1 VLEALQIPIRPFA
14 KTLLPSI
21 TSSRLAI
28 VTLVVNGKD
37 GQDTAKVDDNSWK
50 AIERDLYS
58 LARRFNGAHP
68 GKKMEVVF
76 LTGSFEIFRDEIDP
90 NARRNEVLERRQIQ
104 IFDQIV
110 LFARDALTRW
120 SPIPISLSSQ
130 PPRHIF
136 SRSYHEFRPWMQN
149 PSDVGTSLSHR

>member
-1 VLEALQIPIRPFA
+1 LDLSPCTVLEALQIPIRPFA

-37 GQDTAKVDDNSWK
+37 GQDTANVDDNSWK
-50 AIERDLYS
+50 AIERGLHS
-58 LARRFNGAHP
+58 LARRFNRAHP

-90 NARRNEVLERRQIQ
+90 NARRNEVLETLRDER
-104 IFDQIV
+104 FMPKLKEETDFAVREIV
-110 LFARDALTRW
+110 D
-120 SPIPISLSSQ
+120 P
-130 PPRHIF
+130 
-136 SRSYHEFRPWMQN
+136 E
-149 PSDVGTSLSHR
+149 

>member
-1 VLEALQIPIRPFA
+1 LDLSPCTVLEALQIPIRPFA

-37 GQDTAKVDDNSWK
+37 GQDTANVDDNSWK
-50 AIERDLYS
+50 AIERDLHS
-58 LARRFNGAHP
+58 LARRFNRAHP

-90 NARRNEVLERRQIQ
+90 NARRNEVLETLRDER
-104 IFDQIV
+104 FMPKLKEETDFAVREIV
-110 LFARDALTRW
+110 D
-120 SPIPISLSSQ
+120 P
-130 PPRHIF
+130 
-136 SRSYHEFRPWMQN
+136 E
-149 PSDVGTSLSHR
+149 